1 MRQKDALLRVGDD
14 DSGPEDIADD
24 EDLECET
31 VIMIAFRLVPDKF
44 IYPRRAHLFKCTMET
59 LPNSDKLYLSK
70 KGSVLFRCFFKFYI

>member
-31 VIMIAFRLVPDKF
+31 VKMITFGFDF
-44 IYPRRAHLFKCTMET
+44 T
-59 LPNSDKLYLSK
+59 LEEPT
-70 KGSVLFRCFFKFYI
+70 